1 MGTNQSIQLDT
12 ENLQETMHNDSADTL
27 LCDEKPNIF
36 FKITDSLNR
45 GLAFIAG
52 LFLICMMLLVVF
64 NSLKRLFS
72 DPIAGTVEL
81 VSWLGA
87 MTAIFSL
94 GYAQLYKGHV
104 FIDLLIVKFPSG
116 LQKLTHSLVNV
127 ISILFFI
134 MAGWQMTIY
143 GIDLKQNGI
152 VSETMQVAFYPL
164 VILCS
169 LGFFSLV
176 LSLVKETIE
185 VWKVAK

>member
-1 MGTNQSIQLDT
+1 MGTEQSIQLDT
-12 ENLQETMHNDSADTL
+12 ENPKVTVHKDSADAL
-27 LCDEKPNIF
+27 SNEGKPNIF

-52 LFLICMMLLVVF
+52 LSLICMMLLVVF
-64 NSLKRLFS
+64 NSIKRLFS

-87 MTAIFSL
+87 ITAVFSL
-94 GYAQLYKGHV
+94 GYAQLHKGHV

-116 LQKLTHSLVNV
+116 LQKLTHSMVNV
-127 ISILFFI
+127 FSILFFT
-134 MAGWQMTIY
+134 MAGWQITLY
-143 GIDLKQNGI
+143 GMGLKESGV

-169 LGFFSLV
+169 IGFFSLV
-176 LSLVKETIE
+176 LAIVKETVE
-185 VWKVAK
+185 VWKGAK